1 MHIERN
7 VGNSIVSTLLHCGK
21 SKDGLNTRKDLE
33 HLGIR
38 KDLHPSIKGKRTYL
52 PAAPWSLSKSE
63 KKVFC
68 KRLFYFKGP
77 DGYCSNISRGVS
89 LEDCKVSRLKSHDYH
104 VLMQQL
110 LPVAIRGLLP
120 KGPRLAILR
129 MCAFFNR
136 LCQRVID
143 VEQISVMET
152 EIVETLC
159 MFERFFPPSFFDI
172 MVHLTVHL

>member
-38 KDLHPSIKGKRTYL
+38 KDLHPNIKGKRTYL

-68 KRLFYFKGP
+68 KRLFDFKGP
-77 DGYCSNISRGVS
+77 DGYCSNISKFSAV
-89 LEDCKVSRLKSHDYH
+89 C
-104 VLMQQL
+104 
-110 LPVAIRGLLP
+110 LPLG
-120 KGPRLAILR
+120 
-129 MCAFFNR
+129 
-136 LCQRVID
+136 
-143 VEQISVMET
+143 
-152 EIVETLC
+152 
-159 MFERFFPPSFFDI
+159 
-172 MVHLTVHL
+172 

>member
-68 KRLFYFKGP
+68 KRLFDFKGP

-89 LEDCKVSRLKSHDYH
+89 LEDCKVSGLKSHDYH

-110 LPVAIRGLLP
+110 LPVAIRGYYQEAL
-120 KGPRLAILR
+120 
-129 MCAFFNR
+129 
-136 LCQRVID
+136 D
-143 VEQISVMET
+143 
-152 EIVETLC
+152 
-159 MFERFFPPSFFDI
+159 
-172 MVHLTVHL
+172 